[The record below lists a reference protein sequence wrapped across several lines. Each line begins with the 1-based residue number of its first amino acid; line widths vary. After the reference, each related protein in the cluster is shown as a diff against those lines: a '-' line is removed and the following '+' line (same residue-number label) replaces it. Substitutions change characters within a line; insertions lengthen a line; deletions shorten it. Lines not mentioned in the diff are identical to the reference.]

1 MRKISLI
8 VIHCSAVTPNQ
19 KSSAAQITSN
29 KERLPYGWRSL
40 LLVIGLFHFSHFEG
54 GQDQESQNLKPN
66 EVLMNQS
73 FRYPE
78 VLS

>member
-1 MRKISLI
+1 MRIISLI
-8 VIHCSAVTPNQ
+8 
-19 KSSAAQITSN
+19 
-29 KERLPYGWRSL
+29 
-40 LLVIGLFHFSHFEG
+40 VIGLFHFSHFEG